1 MDENQEEP
9 KNLEE
14 TKEPVISEARAKY
27 LKKTGTY
34 ISLIT
39 IYCLFSFVIVFFAL
53 PVLFWDISSRDL
65 FYIVQHPDDLG
76 NRFTELMAN
85 LNLTEQSLYE
95 WARDKLIIVAIV
107 TIVIAIIVIC
117 LLSNASKHF
126 RGEENERK

>member
-1 MDENQEEP
+1 MKENQEEP
-9 KNLEE
+9 KVYKDSEGN
-14 TKEPVISEARAKY
+14 VISEARAKY

-85 LNLTEQSLYE
+85 L
-95 WARDKLIIVAIV
+95 I
-107 TIVIAIIVIC
+107 
-117 LLSNASKHF
+117 
-126 RGEENERK
+126 

>member
-1 MDENQEEP
+1 MKENQEEP
-9 KNLEE
+9 KVYKDSEGN
-14 TKEPVISEARAKY
+14 VISEARAKY

-126 RGEENERK
+126 KGEN

>member
-1 MDENQEEP
+1 MKENQEEP
-9 KNLEE
+9 KVYKDSEGN
-14 TKEPVISEARAKY
+14 VISEARAKY